1 MRVWGR
7 ILHCLYRYREI
18 FILDR
23 VSLSCCSFFLCPS
36 STFIFSY
43 SSLFQYSPCFFHV
56 IISNSPLR
64 LSARTHVGTR
74 KSTPWAGGLN
84 EVQSPTRRW
93 RRLVVGQQYQQF
105 GVRSPPARPD
115 EMQGSPANS
124 HIINAWHTSSLRIEM
139 ESARRLA
146 VSKKLHPYQRDAV
159 ETFLKVTIF
168 SPLHSMVLSLIMNSK
183 ASPVAREAH
192 IFVFMCKL
200 GNKLDSILSTAPAF
214 TVLSALLV
222 CRLPHSMLRDTD
234 SDSTSP
240 YRRTSRHLRW
250 QFFYRAN
257 SRFIKV

>member
-23 VSLSCCSFFLCPS
+23 VGLSCSFFLCPS

-43 SSLFQYSPCFFHV
+43 SPLFQYSPCFFHV

-105 GVRSPPARPD
+105 GVRSPPCKTWWTVFPSAH
-115 EMQGSPANS
+115 GSPCWYVPNCIAHCWYWDRCPQRKVYLEDETKGFWDS
-124 HIINAWHTSSLRIEM
+124 VD
-139 ESARRLA
+139 ARL
-146 VSKKLHPYQRDAV
+146 KLIR
-159 ETFLKVTIF
+159 
-168 SPLHSMVLSLIMNSK
+168 
-183 ASPVAREAH
+183 
-192 IFVFMCKL
+192 
-200 GNKLDSILSTAPAF
+200 STANGDARKI
-214 TVLSALLV
+214 T
-222 CRLPHSMLRDTD
+222 R
-234 SDSTSP
+234 
-240 YRRTSRHLRW
+240 
-250 QFFYRAN
+250 
-257 SRFIKV
+257 